1 MKISRHFPNFLQTV
15 YILDRLKLTTDR
27 FYKWLHRRLV
37 GAVPLEGRCLLPNLR
52 DLGFIEAPAAKFLS
66 DLLIHRKQAR
76 LDEVQGLSVLLQTA
90 FLAIEI
96 GGGWMKQVTC

>member
-27 FYKWLHRRLV
+27 FYKWLHRHLV
-37 GAVPLEGRCLLPNLR
+37 GAVPLEGRCLPNLR
-52 DLGFIEAPAAKFLS
+52 DLGFIEVPTAKFLS
-66 DLLIHRKQAR
+66 DLLIRRRLAR

-90 FLAIEI
+90 FLAIGI
-96 GGGWMKQVTC
+96 GDGWMKQVTC